1 MNYEQMSN
9 NKLRLTGIV
18 TERPVYSH
26 EVCGEEFYET
36 KLSVPRLSGQED
48 VIPVTLSDRLL
59 ARTEVKPGAKISIS
73 GQFRSYNKLEGEH
86 SRLLLTAFARE
97 ILPADDEVNPNTIEI
112 LGYIC
117 KPPVYRTT
125 PFKREICD
133 VLLAVNRAY
142 NKSDY
147 IPCIM
152 WGRNAR
158 FIKDMPIG
166 ERLWVTGRV
175 QSRIY
180 TKCLSEDKSEERVA
194 YEVSVSKILVGN
206 KIEEELQEEK
216 KLLNYS
222 QIFEN

>member
-9 NKLRLTGIV
+9 NKLRLTGTV

-59 ARTEVKPGAKISIS
+59 ARTEVNPGAKISIS

>member
-9 NKLRLTGIV
+9 NKLRLTGTV

-73 GQFRSYNKLEGEH
+73 GQFRIYNKLEGEH